1 MENLW
6 YELWESKVETN
17 PEFEPDLPK
26 VDEIVMEVSSKVLVD
41 PPLPLANR
49 EGPLLVSLRQGG
61 VEEF

>member
-41 PPLPLANR
+41 PPYHLPIEKGNC
-49 EGPLLVSLRQGG
+49 GPVSVRW
-61 VEEF
+61 